1 MRCYSSAVSDIRFQL
16 DEHMQSAIAVQLR
29 RRGIDILTAD
39 EALLR
44 GAADT
49 AYFAYSLET
58 GRVLVSFDRH
68 FAQLHNRQIGHAGV
82 VYFPRGN
89 RSVGEVVE
97 ALLLVREVYTADEM
111 LGRLEYL

>member
-1 MRCYSSAVSDIRFQL
+1 MP
-16 DEHMQSAIAVQLR
+16 SAIADQLR

-49 AYFAYSLET
+49 AYFTYSRET
-58 GRVLVSFDRH
+58 GRVLVSYDRH
-68 FAQLHNRQIGHAGV
+68 FARLHNLQTGHAGV
-82 VYFPRGN
+82 VYFPSGN

-97 ALLLVREVYTADEM
+97 ALPQRRT
-111 LGRLEYL
+111 